1 MFQRR
6 FNLQRNYLLPRV
18 TKKSRAIAIIAAFIF
33 GLIYFIE
40 ITFLEQFH
48 SIFLLIAII
57 ALVYSFRKPQDT
69 KRNNLPMSFDFKKF
83 ALIRWPGLVPGGCG
97 PVCLSRLLQ
106 PLLGGRLVLQR
117 RFQKP
122 GIS

>member
-1 MFQRR
+1 MRDAIILLLVIIGAFTLIGWLSSLFQRR
-6 FNLQRNYLLPRV
+6 FNLQRKTLFPRV
-18 TKKSRAIAIIAAFIF
+18 TKRSRAIAIIAAFLF

-69 KRNNLPMSFDFKKF
+69 EEK
-83 ALIRWPGLVPGGCG
+83 
-97 PVCLSRLLQ
+97 
-106 PLLGGRLVLQR
+106 
-117 RFQKP
+117 
-122 GIS
+122 

>member
-1 MFQRR
+1 MKDAIILILIIVGAFALVGWLSVYYQRR
-6 FNLQRNYLLPRV
+6 FNLKGSPLMPRV
-18 TKKSRAIAIIAAFIF
+18 TKRSRAIAIVTAFIF

-69 KRNNLPMSFDFKKF
+69 EEK
-83 ALIRWPGLVPGGCG
+83 
-97 PVCLSRLLQ
+97 
-106 PLLGGRLVLQR
+106 
-117 RFQKP
+117 
-122 GIS
+122 

>member
-1 MFQRR
+1 MKDYLVLILIIVGAFALVGWLSVLFQRR
-6 FNLQRNYLLPRV
+6 FNLNELSCMPAC

-69 KRNNLPMSFDFKKF
+69 EEK
-83 ALIRWPGLVPGGCG
+83 
-97 PVCLSRLLQ
+97 
-106 PLLGGRLVLQR
+106 
-117 RFQKP
+117 
-122 GIS
+122 